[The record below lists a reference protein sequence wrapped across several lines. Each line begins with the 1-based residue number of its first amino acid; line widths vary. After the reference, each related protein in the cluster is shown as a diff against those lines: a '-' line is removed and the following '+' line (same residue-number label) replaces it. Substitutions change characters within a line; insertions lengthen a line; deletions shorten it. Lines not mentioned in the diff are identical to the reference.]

1 MSAWPMPDMQKQ
13 VDAVREAF
21 SADTRKA
28 FVLKPSFPYG
38 TPSSSHSSPPRSNFP
53 ANLAR
58 AHSLHQ
64 QLDTSV
70 NQHSYR
76 GHPISPPISAGPVD
90 SKSDASAVGC
100 LLKWCKGN
108 YLGLLPLTHPTV
120 SVRGWQ
126 SPPGVGPTMHTSNS
140 TNSKLKHE
148 ELKTLIPNQLAG
160 HVKSRPQPATQVQHR
175 RFGPG
180 TSSCSS
186 RKQTV
191 STVMN

>member
-1 MSAWPMPDMQKQ
+1 MRILEKCMGAWPMPDMQKQ

-38 TPSSSHSSPPRSNFP
+38 TPSSSHSSPPQSNFP

-58 AHSLHQ
+58 AHSLDQ

-90 SKSDASAVGC
+90 SKSDASAVQGMVMMTPNQ
-100 LLKWCKGN
+100 GSQASAMQQN
-108 YLGLLPLTHPTV
+108 IPLTEAPAWNPSRIFEYV
-120 SVRGWQ
+120 ISRLD
-126 SPPGVGPTMHTSNS
+126 PP
-140 TNSKLKHE
+140 
-148 ELKTLIPNQLAG
+148 
-160 HVKSRPQPATQVQHR
+160 
-175 RFGPG
+175 F
-180 TSSCSS
+180 
-186 RKQTV
+186 
-191 STVMN
+191 